1 MVTKGKKIL
10 GTEGKDVV
18 FERFNGRASFVI
30 KSRTHLIQER
40 VKMISFT
47 KVSQKKRKNKCKKA
61 SANVN
66 SYCKGYDNK
75 LRPLFGR
82 SLP

>member
-1 MVTKGKKIL
+1 MATKGKKIL
-10 GTEGKDVV
+10 VTEGKDVV

-47 KVSQKKRKNKCKKA
+47 KVSSNTKKNKCKKA
-61 SANVN
+61 SANVS
-66 SYCKGYDNK
+66 SYCKGYDNE

>member
-1 MVTKGKKIL
+1 MATKGKKIL

-47 KVSQKKRKNKCKKA
+47 KVSKKKKEKQMQK
-61 SANVN
+61 
-66 SYCKGYDNK
+66 
-75 LRPLFGR
+75 
-82 SLP
+82 SLCQCQFLLQRI

>member
-1 MVTKGKKIL
+1 MATKGKKIL

-30 KSRTHLIQER
+30 KSRMHLIQER
-40 VKMISFT
+40 VKMISFSKFSNNT
-47 KVSQKKRKNKCKKA
+47 GKNKCKKA
-61 SANVN
+61 CANVN

>member
-1 MVTKGKKIL
+1 MATEGKKIL

-30 KSRTHLIQER
+30 KSRMHLIQER
-40 VKMISFT
+40 VKMISFSKFSNNT
-47 KVSQKKRKNKCKKA
+47 RKNKCKKA
-61 SANVN
+61 CANVN

>member
-1 MVTKGKKIL
+1 MATKGKKIW

-18 FERFNGRASFVI
+18 FERFSGRASFVI
-30 KSRTHLIQER
+30 KSRMHLIQER

-47 KVSQKKRKNKCKKA
+47 KFSNNTRKNKCKKA
-61 SANVN
+61 CANVN

>member
-47 KVSQKKRKNKCKKA
+47 KVSQKKRKTNAKK
-61 SANVN
+61 
-66 SYCKGYDNK
+66 
-75 LRPLFGR
+75 PLPM
-82 SLP
+82 SILIAKDMITN

>member
-1 MVTKGKKIL
+1 MATKGKKIL

-47 KVSQKKRKNKCKKA
+47 KVSKKKKGKTNAKN
-61 SANVN
+61 
-66 SYCKGYDNK
+66 
-75 LRPLFGR
+75 PLPM
-82 SLP
+82 SILIAKDMITN

>member
-1 MVTKGKKIL
+1 MATKGKKIL

-30 KSRTHLIQER
+30 KSRMHLIQER
-40 VKMISFT
+40 VKMISFSKFSNNT
-47 KVSQKKRKNKCKKA
+47 RKNKCKKA
-61 SANVN
+61 CPNVN

>member
-1 MVTKGKKIL
+1 MATKGKKIL

-47 KVSQKKRKNKCKKA
+47 KVNQKKGKTNAKK
-61 SANVN
+61 
-66 SYCKGYDNK
+66 
-75 LRPLFGR
+75 PLPM
-82 SLP
+82 SILIAKDMITN

>member
-1 MVTKGKKIL
+1 MATKGKKIL

-47 KVSQKKRKNKCKKA
+47 KVSQKKGKTNGKK
-61 SANVN
+61 
-66 SYCKGYDNK
+66 
-75 LRPLFGR
+75 PLPM
-82 SLP
+82 SILIAKDMITN

>member
-30 KSRTHLIQER
+30 KSRKHLIQER

-47 KVSQKKRKNKCKKA
+47 KVSQKKGKTNAKK
-61 SANVN
+61 
-66 SYCKGYDNK
+66 
-75 LRPLFGR
+75 PLPM
-82 SLP
+82 SILIAKDMITN

>member
-1 MVTKGKKIL
+1 MATKGKKIW

-18 FERFNGRASFVI
+18 FERFNGRASFVV
-30 KSRTHLIQER
+30 KSRMHLIQER

-47 KVSQKKRKNKCKKA
+47 KFSNNTRKNKCKKA
-61 SANVN
+61 CANVN

>member
-1 MVTKGKKIL
+1 MM
-10 GTEGKDVV
+10 
-18 FERFNGRASFVI
+18 FERFNGIASFVI

-47 KVSQKKRKNKCKKA
+47 KFSNNTRKIKCKKA

-66 SYCKGYDNK
+66 SYCKGYDSE
-75 LRPLFGR
+75 LSTLFRR

>member
-1 MVTKGKKIL
+1 MATKGKKIL

-47 KVSQKKRKNKCKKA
+47 KVSQKKKEKQMQK
-61 SANVN
+61 
-66 SYCKGYDNK
+66 
-75 LRPLFGR
+75 
-82 SLP
+82 SLCQCQFLLQRI

>member
-1 MVTKGKKIL
+1 MATKGKKIL

-30 KSRTHLIQER
+30 KSRMHLIQER
-40 VKMISFT
+40 VKMISFSKFSNNT
-47 KVSQKKRKNKCKKA
+47 RKNKCKEA
-61 SANVN
+61 CANVN

>member
-47 KVSQKKRKNKCKKA
+47 KVSQKKRKNKCKK
-61 SANVN
+61 
-66 SYCKGYDNK
+66 
-75 LRPLFGR
+75 PLPM
-82 SLP
+82 SILIAKDMITN